1 MTKSIKN
8 GKAVYNFLDI
18 ANDNVEILFYRND
31 KLLKINLPY
40 EMDCECGCV
49 TDMVINQETA
59 KDLIKVLQE
68 FAETG
73 ELK

>member
-8 GKAVYNFLDI
+8 GKAVYNFLDTQRRNNEVSI
-18 ANDNVEILFYRND
+18 QGQHLWIENKDMIL
-31 KLLKINLPY
+31 P
-40 EMDCECGCV
+40 
-49 TDMVINQETA
+49 INQETA

>member
-8 GKAVYNFLDI
+8 GKVVYNFLDVENFNI
-18 ANDNVEILFYRND
+18 KVSVPNKQMIRFDFPNDCYFITP
-31 KLLKINLPY
+31 K
-40 EMDCECGCV
+40 
-49 TDMVINQETA
+49 TA